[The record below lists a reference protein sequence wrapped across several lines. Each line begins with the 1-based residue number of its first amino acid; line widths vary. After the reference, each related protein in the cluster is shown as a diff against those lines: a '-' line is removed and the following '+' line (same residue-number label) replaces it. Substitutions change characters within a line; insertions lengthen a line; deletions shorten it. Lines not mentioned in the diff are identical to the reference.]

1 MKIAHVI
8 GSCSAGGAEMFVQS
22 LLLQLEKRKDV
33 SEIELWVMYQIK
45 DISSDK
51 KKIDFEDKFI
61 KKLEV
66 GNISIQ
72 FIGKRIHKDW
82 LKTWKKLRELYRNFE
97 PDIIHSHLE
106 SVTFHTCRGLSK
118 FKTPIVQTIHNTV
131 INHTLIQRFY
141 IKRKISAFV
150 SISKKVTKIISDKLK
165 VNNDEIYLIY
175 NGVDV
180 NKFKLN
186 GREIKNK
193 VEEII
198 SVGRLTKQKDHK
210 NLFKAIKLL
219 KEKLTKN
226 KIETP
231 KFLIVGDGELK
242 KELKNLAL
250 KLKINNNVE
259 FLGIRDDI
267 PKLLSESDIYV
278 MSSEWEG
285 LSISLIEAVA
295 SEIPIVATDAGSNS
309 EIVKDGKNGEIVPI
323 QNSQKL
329 AESLYRL
336 ITNKDLRIKYK
347 NNSQKMVKKF
357 EIENSAAKHY
367 EMYKDIIGN
376 C

>member
-8 GSCSAGGAEMFVQS
+8 GSCSAGGAEMFVQT
-22 LLLQLEKRKDV
+22 LLLQLKKRRDV
-33 SEIELWVMYQIK
+33 SEIELWVMFQIN
-45 DISSDK
+45 DISNNK

-61 KKLEV
+61 KKLEDN
-66 GNISIQ
+66 NIPVK
-72 FIGKRIHKDW
+72 FIGKRPNKDW
-82 LKTWKKLRELYRNFE
+82 LKTSKKLRELYRRFE
-97 PDIIHSHLE
+97 PDIIHSHLG

-118 FKTPIVQTIHNTV
+118 FKTPIVQTIHSTV
-131 INHTLIQRFY
+131 IHHTLVQRFY

-150 SISKKVTKIISDKLK
+150 AISKKIKKLISDKLK
-165 VNNDEIYLIY
+165 VNNNKIYSIY

-180 NKFKLN
+180 NKFKPN
-186 GREIKNK
+186 KRKIKNK
-193 VEEII
+193 VENVI
-198 SVGRLTKQKDHK
+198 SVGRLTEAKDHK

-219 KEKLTKN
+219 KEKLIKN
-226 KIETP
+226 KIEIP
-231 KFLIVGDGELK
+231 KFLIVGNGELK
-242 KELKNLAL
+242 KELKNLVL
-250 KLKINNNVE
+250 KLKINNDVD
-259 FLGIRDDI
+259 FLGVRDDI

-278 MSSEWEG
+278 MSSEREG

-329 AESLYRL
+329 AESLYKL
-336 ITNKDLRIKYK
+336 ITNKDLRVKYK
-347 NNSQKMVKKF
+347 NNSQKLIKKF